1 MELLRQINVPEQNS
15 VNFKANLDLEIIFNN
30 NIDDPPENKENNKF
44 DLANFKI
51 EPIKEKESFMLTALN
66 RNKFVDDNLLKDQDD
81 KVNPNSIYNENE
93 VNKQNI
99 ENNEFKENEKEKEN
113 FMTKPN
119 NLNKLNVID
128 ENNNANTS
136 VMNNSKLRL
145 KNLMHSV
152 VDALSSGRS
161 SAKVKEDKKYLKL
174 GDGLNQLID
183 RNPNFIFKEKLKK
196 EIDGEKIL
204 ATENLINKKNVN
216 EQKEAEENKVIRKDD
231 SDNIMK
237 NCNEIEKSQN
247 DKQEKPEKTEKIT
260 KIQFNEDKNEVV
272 IHEKNEENSNDNNHE
287 KSVISEANH
296 IKENQEKVDLNLSKV
311 SIKSKQHPVLRKK
324 RSSCQKVN

>member
-1 MELLRQINVPEQNS
+1 MELLRQINVSEQNS
-15 VNFKANLDLEIIFNN
+15 DNFKANLDLEIIFKN
-30 NIDDPPENKENNKF
+30 NIDDPTEDKENNEF

-51 EPIKEKESFMLTALN
+51 EPIKSKESFMLTALN

-81 KVNPNSIYNENE
+81 IVNPNSIYKENE
-93 VNKQNI
+93 ENKQNI
-99 ENNEFKENEKEKEN
+99 DNNEVKENEKEKEN

-119 NLNKLNVID
+119 SLNKLNVID

-152 VDALSSGRS
+152 VDALSSSRS
-161 SAKVKEDKKYLKL
+161 SAKVKEEKKYLKL

-183 RNPNFIFKEKLKK
+183 RNPNFIFNEELKK

-204 ATENLINKKNVN
+204 AKENLINKK
-216 EQKEAEENKVIRKDD
+216 QKEAEENKVIRKDE
-231 SDNIMK
+231 SVNMMK

-247 DKQEKPEKTEKIT
+247 DKVEKPEKTEKIT
-260 KIQFNEDKNEVV
+260 KIRFNEEKNEVV
-272 IHEKNEENSNDNNHE
+272 IHEKNEENNKENNQE
-287 KSVISEANH
+287 KSLISEA
-296 IKENQEKVDLNLSKV
+296 KDKKQNQEKVHLNLSKV
-311 SIKSKQHPVLRKK
+311 SIKSKQHTVPRKK